1 MRTHL
6 IIVWDHTMCVLQQHE
21 RGLGVNFIK
30 SDMIPN
36 SNFPGEHDDNP
47 SKYVET
53 DPYIEVF
60 RSSNPPKKNQNTK
73 KRDKQ
78 HGPHL
83 GLDWPPIPPQS
94 KNHHPGTEWCPTVTS
109 CFITPMRALQFLYLE
124 NRTPLT
130 STNYTYIYHKP

>member
-1 MRTHL
+1 
-6 IIVWDHTMCVLQQHE
+6 
-21 RGLGVNFIK
+21 
-30 SDMIPN
+30 MIPN

-60 RSSNPPKKNQNTK
+60 RSSNPPQKNQNTK

-83 GLDWPPIPPQS
+83 GLDWPPIPPKAKTIILVQ
-94 KNHHPGTEWCPTVTS
+94 NGAPQLQV
-109 CFITPMRALQFLYLE
+109 AL
-124 NRTPLT
+124 
-130 STNYTYIYHKP
+130 